1 MRANV
6 SSGCWWLAEGK
17 QSKSSSTNNTLN
29 LATKN
34 KMSLNFMPT
43 LKREGRVSK
52 GHTEA
57 LKPSLLARNWVL
69 IICIFLQVIHPKLL
83 AQAAGTQHY
92 LDGFTTTLKGS
103 EREKKN
109 NNPKLA
115 FTFLSLFPAARAV
128 VSLFT
133 RFEQNNRS
141 HFLLLLF
148 LLICT
153 NFYSNAFL
161 NMPSKLQSII
171 NAITLL
177 RNFP

>member
-17 QSKSSSTNNTLN
+17 QSKSSSTNNTPN

-34 KMSLNFMPT
+34 KMSLNFKPT

-57 LKPSLLARNWVL
+57 LKPSLLARNYVAECW
-69 IICIFLQVIHPKLL
+69 ICIFLQVIHPKLL

-103 EREKKN
+103 EREKKTTTPN
-109 NNPKLA
+109 WLLPSCHFFRRHEQFYLCSPVSNRIIGVISCSCFSCKSVQIFIPM
-115 FTFLSLFPAARAV
+115 LS
-128 VSLFT
+128 
-133 RFEQNNRS
+133 
-141 HFLLLLF
+141 
-148 LLICT
+148 
-153 NFYSNAFL
+153 
-161 NMPSKLQSII
+161 
-171 NAITLL
+171 
-177 RNFP
+177 